1 MRIFT
6 IPLFSLWLFP
16 AGLVWSAEP
25 ESSGNAANEAA
36 VAEVAASARTEANA
50 AWWGFDPDDA
60 TAAVQAAIDSG
71 AARVRN
77 PDMLYSTGITRS
89 GWRTYAHRR
98 YHPEQAQRR
107 RVEP

>member
-60 TAAVQAAIDSG
+60 TAAVQA
-71 AARVRN
+71 
-77 PDMLYSTGITRS
+77 
-89 GWRTYAHRR
+89 
-98 YHPEQAQRR
+98 
-107 RVEP
+107 